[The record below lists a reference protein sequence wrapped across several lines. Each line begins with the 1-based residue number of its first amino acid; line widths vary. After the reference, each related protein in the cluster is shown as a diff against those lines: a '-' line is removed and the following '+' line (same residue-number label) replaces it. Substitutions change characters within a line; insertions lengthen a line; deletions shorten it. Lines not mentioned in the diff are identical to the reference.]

1 MLLSECNIITL
12 EGSSHESIKLKINST
27 LTSNLLAN
35 QDVIKIL
42 RTT

>member
-12 EGSSHESIKLKINST
+12 EGGPHESIKLKINST
-27 LTSNLLAN
+27 HTSNLLAN